1 MPSSLYRLVK
11 YLFLRYR
18 SATPIE
24 ETQGPS
30 PRYSSMFTYFRLLAS
45 AVRIR
50 AKTQAT
56 RDTVALLTFSKA

>member
-1 MPSSLYRLVK
+1 
-11 YLFLRYR
+11 
-18 SATPIE
+18 
-24 ETQGPS
+24 
-30 PRYSSMFTYFRLLAS
+30 MFTYFRLLAS